1 MPMDQHRV
9 DERRGNSQNGSN
21 LYEELSEQSV
31 DGIILVENG
40 HILRANRALCGQL
53 GYALAELIGSNPI
66 DLIHSEDR
74 PEARARLR
82 DLASGEAVKNPQIYR
97 TLHRDGSSLW
107 MEVTSRLITW
117 EGRQVVQTIA
127 RDIRTHRQF
136 VGALRESETR
146 YRDLFD
152 SVPVGLYR
160 TTPEGQIVDANP
172 ALVEMLGYPDRD
184 ALMSIPARDVY
195 VSNEVRDRLAERVQR
210 EEVIES
216 FESQWRKHDG
226 AILWVEETFRVV
238 RDRDG
243 KIQFFEGTA
252 DDISRRK
259 AIAGAL
265 EREKA
270 LFEQLFSGSPEAV
283 VLCDNDGVIL
293 RINRTFSELF
303 GYAEAEVLGK
313 SVDRL
318 LTFSDDLSMQAT
330 SITKR
335 VGQGETAAAETT
347 RRRRDGRL
355 IHVSVLGQPILLDGG
370 QVGTY
375 GIYRD
380 ISDRKAAENALH
392 EAHAKVE
399 RLHEAAVLLEHA
411 ETLACVYRNTID
423 AAERILGYSRCALD
437 VVVDGHLLTVATS
450 SETPK
455 ERFRRELIEEAGVAG
470 KVFASAETVI
480 LDDPDPSELAETS
493 STAIGSLITTPLHDI
508 GVFQAASDKKGAFS
522 SGDVRLLEIL
532 LRHTSAAIERLRLE
546 SELKQQATHDPLT
559 GVFNRRYFN
568 EVIEQETLRAER
580 YEHPIGLL
588 MIDVNRF
595 KEINDQRGHHV
606 GDDVLQTIA
615 GVLQQTVRET
625 DLVVRYGGD
634 EFLVVLTETGT
645 DAAQVADRIRSSVM
659 QSEKLQ
665 HLAGSQVTVS
675 VGTIPWHPA
684 SGTPIARVLAQA
696 DERMYEE
703 KRRR

>member
-1 MPMDQHRV
+1 MDEHRA
-9 DERRGNSQNGSN
+9 DEHRGNSDSRPS
-21 LYEELSEQSV
+21 LYEELFEQSV
-31 DGIILVENG
+31 DGILLIENDRIL
-40 HILRANRALCGQL
+40 HANRALCGQL
-53 GYALAELIGSNPI
+53 GYVLDGLIGSNPI
-66 DLIHSEDR
+66 DLIHPADR
-74 PEARARLR
+74 PEAQTRLR
-82 DLASGEAVKNPQIYR
+82 ALGRGEAVKNPQLYR
-97 TLHRDGSSLW
+97 TLHRDGSALW
-107 MEVTSRLITW
+107 MEATSRRITW
-117 EGRQVVQTIA
+117 EGRQVVQTIVC
-127 RDIRTHRQF
+127 DISTRHQF
-136 VGALRESETR
+136 EGALRESETR

-172 ALVEMLGYPDRD
+172 ALVEMLGYPDRET
-184 ALMSIPARDVY
+184 LMPIPARDVY
-195 VSNEVRDRLAERVQR
+195 VSNQVRDELAERVQR

-226 AILWVEETFRVV
+226 TILWVEETFRVV
-238 RDRDG
+238 RDRNG
-243 KIQFFEGTA
+243 KILFFEGTA

-259 AIAGAL
+259 AMAGAL

-293 RINRTFSELF
+293 RINETFSRLF
-303 GYAEAEVLGK
+303 GYAEAEVLGE
-313 SVDRL
+313 SIDRL
-318 LTFSDDLSMQAT
+318 LTFSEDLNQQAT

-335 VGQGETAAAETT
+335 VRQGEPAAAETT
-347 RRRRDGRL
+347 RRRKDGR
-355 IHVSVLGQPILLDGG
+355 IVHVSVLGQPILLDGR
-370 QVGTY
+370 QVGVY

-380 ISDRKAAENALH
+380 ISARKAAENALH

-399 RLHEAAVLLEHA
+399 RLHEAAILLEHA
-411 ETLACVYRNTID
+411 ETLAGVYRNTID

-455 ERFRRELIEEAGVAG
+455 DRFRRALVEEAGVAG
-470 KVFASAETVI
+470 RVFASAETVI
-480 LDDPDPSELAETS
+480 LDDPDPSELAEAS
-493 STAIGSLITTPLHDI
+493 AAAIRSLITTPLHDI

-522 SGDVRLLEIL
+522 SANVRLLEIL

-546 SELKQQATHDPLT
+546 SELKEQATHDPLT

-568 EVIEQETLRAER
+568 EVIEQETLRAKR
-580 YEHPIGLL
+580 YEHQIGLL

-606 GDDVLQTIA
+606 GDDVLQAIA

-645 DAAQVADRIRSSVM
+645 DAEQVADRIRDSVM
-659 QSEKLQ
+659 RNERLQ
-665 HLAGSQVTVS
+665 RLAGSQVTVS
-675 VGTIPWHPA
+675 VGTIAWNPE
-684 SGTPIARVLAQA
+684 SDTPIARVLALA

-703 KRRR
+703 KRKR